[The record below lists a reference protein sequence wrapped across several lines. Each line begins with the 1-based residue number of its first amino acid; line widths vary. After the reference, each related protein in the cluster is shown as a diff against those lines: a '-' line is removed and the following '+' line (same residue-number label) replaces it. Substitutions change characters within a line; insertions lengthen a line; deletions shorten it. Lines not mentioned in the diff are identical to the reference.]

1 MVAAAPLTSGL
12 AGMRLS
18 DDGSRRF
25 DELWQSFAARL
36 QQAPDSP
43 AAGAFVRLL
52 SVAGQHA
59 TRQTGRKRH
68 GAAREG
74 G

>member
-1 MVAAAPLTSGL
+1 
-12 AGMRLS
+12 MRLS

-52 SVAGQHA
+52 RCRRQHA
-59 TRQTGRKRH
+59 TRQLVASGM
-68 GAAREG
+68 ARRAEWLMLAG
-74 G
+74 DAPDA